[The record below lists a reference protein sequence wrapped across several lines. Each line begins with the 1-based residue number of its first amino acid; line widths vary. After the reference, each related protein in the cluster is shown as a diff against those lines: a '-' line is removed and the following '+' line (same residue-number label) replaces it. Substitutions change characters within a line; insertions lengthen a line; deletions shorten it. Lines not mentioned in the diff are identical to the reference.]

1 MPSEAKVKTV
11 GELRTRFDGV
21 RSAILTEYRGL
32 TVEQLSQ
39 LRREL
44 RGVSAEYKVLQ
55 NRLAKIAVEGSPLD
69 GLRQYM
75 KGPTALALTRKDAV
89 AMAKALQS
97 FQKQCPEL
105 NITAGCVDGQVIP
118 AGDVKA
124 LADLPTRELLLGQVV
139 GTFQVPLANLV
150 QTLEG
155 MLRSF
160 VSILDQLRAKREAS
174 SHVSSQG

>member
-1 MPSEAKVKTV
+1 VPSETKLKTV
-11 GELRTRFDGV
+11 EELRARFDGV

-44 RGVSAEYKVLQ
+44 RNVSAQYKVLQ
-55 NRLAKIAVEGSPLD
+55 NRLAKIAVQDSPLD

-89 AMAKALQS
+89 ALAKALQS
-97 FQKQCPEL
+97 FQKQHPEL
-105 NITAGCVDGQVIP
+105 TITAGCVEGQVIR
-118 AGDVKA
+118 ASDVKA
-124 LADLPTRELLLGQVV
+124 LADLPTREVLLAQVV
-139 GTFQVPLANLV
+139 GTFQAPLANLV

-155 MLRSF
+155 VLRSF

-174 SHVSSQG
+174 